1 MGKLVIVAYRP
12 RVGKE
17 EQLVELI
24 KEHMP
29 TLRGEGLVTDR
40 PSQAMRSVEGTIVEI
55 FEWKS
60 QEAIDESHN
69 NEAVKAMWRKFDEVC
84 EYVSLSSLKEA
95 QETFAHFE
103 PIDF

>member
-12 RVGKE
+12 RDGKE
-17 EQLVELI
+17 EQLVQLL

-29 TLRGEGLVTDR
+29 ILRREGLVTDR
-40 PSQAMRSVEGTIVEI
+40 PSQVMRSVEGTIVEI

-60 QEAIDESHN
+60 QEAIDEAHN
-69 NEAVKAMWRKFDEVC
+69 NEVVKAMWGKFDEVC

-95 QETFAHFE
+95 HETFAHFE
-103 PIDF
+103 PIDL